1 MARLGGVLALFYLLL
16 GANGLP
22 ALAFPL
28 SVGDYPEHAQ
38 VREIGNDSSR
48 IAFESPSGKG
58 SSLQKREGRRITG
71 QSRGDM
77 GTAEMRERMRDLI
90 PPKELP
96 FYKEKSFLVVMT
108 AALVLI
114 FVWIIK
120 RWGIRPWAAL
130 RKQLPFVNEAILV
143 VDLCEST
150 RLAVTQGDAFA
161 MRIKNKM
168 KECVRGVSESFN
180 AKFLHSTGDGYM
192 IAFSGATDAVRAAI
206 KILQNADEYNKD
218 VSEKEKIELRLG
230 ISYGELVLD
239 EQGGRHGTAIN
250 KAFRIE
256 SLTREHQESL
266 GEGLQPEAF
275 PDRNRIFVSEEL
287 KEEIKNAHGIGVEL
301 VGVFNL
307 KGFTA
312 LHRVYQIPW
321 RDLTEN

>member
-1 MARLGGVLALFYLLL
+1 MARFVLALFYLLL
-16 GANGLP
+16 GANGLS
-22 ALAFPL
+22 AFVFRL
-28 SVGDYPEHAQ
+28 SVGDYLDHAH
-38 VREIGNDSSR
+38 VREIGNESSR
-48 IAFESPSGKG
+48 TGFDSPSKKG
-58 SSLQKREGRRITG
+58 SSLHRQERGRIMG
-71 QSRGDM
+71 QSMGGM
-77 GTAEMRERMRDLI
+77 GTEEMQGKMRDLI

-96 FYKEKSFLVVMT
+96 FYQEKSFLVVT
-108 AALVLI
+108 TVALVLI
-114 FVWIIK
+114 LVWIIK

-130 RKQLPFVNEAILV
+130 RKQAPFVNEAILV

-180 AKFLHSTGDGYM
+180 AKFLESTGDGYM
-192 IAFSGATDAVRAAI
+192 ITFPGATDAVRAAI

-218 VSEKEKIELRLG
+218 MSEKEKIELRLG

-239 EQGGRHGTAIN
+239 EQGERHGAAIN

-275 PDRNRIFVSEEL
+275 PDKNRIFVSEEL
-287 KEEIKNAHGIGVEL
+287 KEEIKDAHGIGVEL

-312 LHRVYQIPW
+312 LHRVYHIPW